1 MASLGGARDPLVLS
15 LCDRT
20 GVMVEPWAEA
30 GFRTLC
36 VDIQHDGREDGFATR
51 KVGADVRT
59 WLPPL
64 DDYAIVFA
72 FPPCTHLAQ
81 SGARWFAQ
89 KGLGKLI
96 EGVELVEACRR
107 ICEWSKAPWMLEN
120 PVGQLSTYWRKPDH
134 YFDPY
139 EYAGYALVDEAYT
152 KKTCLWVGEGFV
164 MPTKRPVEV
173 TEEKPRI
180 HWAKNDA
187 GRGDVRSVTP
197 SGFARAVFEA
207 NVEQIRARSV
217 A

>member
-1 MASLGGARDPLVLS
+1 MTSWVTDAGPLVLS

-20 GVMVEPWAEA
+20 GVMVDPWLEA
-30 GFRTLC
+30 GFRCMT
-36 VDIQHDGREDGFATR
+36 VDIAHEEGVTTDGQMTW
-51 KVGADVRT
+51 VGADVRT

-64 DDYAIVFA
+64 DTYAIVFA

-81 SGARWFAQ
+81 SGARWFKD
-89 KGLGKLI
+89 KGLGKLV
-96 EGVELVEACRR
+96 EGIELVESCRR
-107 ICEWSKAPWMLEN
+107 ICEWSGAPWMLEN

-152 KKTCLWVGEGFV
+152 KKTCLWVSEGFV
-164 MPTKRPVEV
+164 MPTKLPVPV

-187 GRGDVRSVTP
+187 SRGDVRSVTP

-207 NVEQIRARSV
+207 NVDRVRERA